1 MLEVATGQRKD
12 AEAAEARPN
21 GSVRERRADARRNI
35 AAILDAAL
43 ECLARDPQAN
53 IVDIAHAA
61 GVGRVTLYGHFATRG
76 QLIEA
81 AFVHALRQAEQTLDA
96 MDLSGDPVEALSRL
110 AASSW
115 QIMDRYRGALAAA
128 QRELPL
134 GRIRSHVDEPMIRV
148 AALIGR
154 GQRAGVVRSDLP
166 TDWLVALFYTVMH
179 GAVAEIAAGRLGA
192 DDAARVIN
200 ATLLAAYTPPGAVV
214 PAVPVMPAMPRAAT

>member
-1 MLEVATGQRKD
+1 MLEVAASQQQGTRPGG
-12 AEAAEARPN
+12 ARSA

-43 ECLARDPQAN
+43 DCLARDPQAN
-53 IVDIAHAA
+53 IVDIAQAA

-96 MDLSGDPVEALSRL
+96 IDLSGDPVEALSSL
-110 AASSW
+110 ASSSW

-154 GQRAGVVRSDLP
+154 GQRVGVFRSDLP

-179 GAVAEIAAGRLGA
+179 GAVSEIANGRLLA

-200 ATLLAAYTPPGAVV
+200 ATLIAAYTPPGGIV
-214 PAVPVMPAMPRAAT
+214 PGSGART

>member
-1 MLEVATGQRKD
+1 
-12 AEAAEARPN
+12 
-21 GSVRERRADARRNI
+21 VRERRADARRNI

-43 ECLARDPQAN
+43 DCLARDPQAN
-53 IVDIAHAA
+53 IVDIAQAA

-96 MDLSGDPVEALSRL
+96 IDLSGDPVEALTRL
-110 AASSW
+110 ASSSW

-154 GQRAGVVRSDLP
+154 GQRAGVFRSDLP

-179 GAVAEIAAGRLGA
+179 GAVSEIAAGRLLA

-200 ATLLAAYTPPGAVV
+200 ATLVAAYTPPGAPV
-214 PAVPVMPAMPRAAT
+214 PR